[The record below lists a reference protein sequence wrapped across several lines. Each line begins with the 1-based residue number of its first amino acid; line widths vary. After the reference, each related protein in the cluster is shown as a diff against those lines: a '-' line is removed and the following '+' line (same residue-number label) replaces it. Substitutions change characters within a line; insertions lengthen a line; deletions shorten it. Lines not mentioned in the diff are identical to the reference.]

1 MRRRDLVALFAGAV
15 AWPSAL
21 RAQASNPL
29 RHVGLLSLFPKER
42 PLTQAEITACRYGLA
57 ALGWTEGRNVEID
70 FRFTAGD
77 EQRLKADAVELVR
90 AAPDLIVAHGNSAL
104 VALGAETR
112 TIPIVV
118 LFFADPLGSGFVQ
131 SLARP
136 GANVTGFVNFNPEMT
151 SKWLELLK
159 DIDPRISRVAL
170 MANPETSTYAAY
182 LKLIE
187 PLAPKFAVKIVGA
200 PVRDEAEIERVI
212 AETAREPGGAIVM
225 LPDAFTPLHQ
235 RPITQWL
242 TQYRVPAVYP
252 YRYWIEGG
260 GLMSYGIDP
269 VDQYRQAPN
278 YVDRILKGAHPG
290 ELPIQNPTKFEFVV
304 NLKTAKA
311 LGLTVPPVLLAGA
324 DAVIE

>member
-1 MRRRDLVALFAGAV
+1 
-15 AWPSAL
+15 
-21 RAQASNPL
+21 
-29 RHVGLLSLFPKER
+29 
-42 PLTQAEITACRYGLA
+42 LTQAEIAAFRAGLTS
-57 ALGWTEGRNVEID
+57 LGWTEGQDLEID
-70 FRFTAGD
+70 LRFTAGD
-77 EQRLKADAVELVR
+77 EQRLKAEAVQLVR
-90 AAPDLIVAHGNSAL
+90 NTPDLIVAHGNSPL

-118 LFFADPLGSGFVQ
+118 LFFADPLASGFVG

-136 GANVTGFVNFNPEMT
+136 GGNVTGFVNFDPEMT

-159 DIDPRISRVAL
+159 EINPQITRVVL

-187 PLAPKFAVKIVGA
+187 PLAPKFSVKIIGA
-200 PVRDEAEIERVI
+200 PVRNETEVERVI
-212 AETAREPGGAIVM
+212 AETAREPGGAVIM

-242 TQYRVPAVYP
+242 TQYRLPAVYP
-252 YRYWIEGG
+252 YRYWVEGG

-269 VDQYRQAPN
+269 VDQYRQAPS
-278 YVDRILKGAHPG
+278 YVDRILKGARPG

-304 NLKTAKA
+304 NLKTAKT
-311 LGLTVPPVLLAGA
+311 LGLTVPPVLLARA
-324 DAVIE
+324 DAVID